1 MDFPVL
7 LVPTVIAVAAFFLC
21 YGLLAVVQE
30 WRDPTRRGI
39 DDFTDSRI
47 GRPRWSRRFWTRLAS
62 LGERLLPVLGSERSR
77 IEAKLYLAGLRQPNA
92 AALFFMTK
100 LLVVLVLPTGI
111 WAAAQTMSEMSPA
124 QLWSLVTIGLVVALI
139 GPNWWLDRRVR
150 SRQARLRNGFPDSL
164 DMLVI
169 CVEAGLGLTAAIER
183 VTGEIRSLHPE
194 LAAEFAAVNA
204 EIRSGVD
211 RATALQSLNDRTGL
225 PEIRGLVSLLVQTMQ
240 LGTGIAD
247 SLRIYSAEFRDQR
260 MQRAEEHAAK
270 IGTKMIFPLVLCELP
285 AFFLVAVGPAVLR
298 INESFGV

>member
-1 MDFPVL
+1 MNSAAL
-7 LVPTVIAVAAFFLC
+7 LVPAVSAAAVFFLC
-21 YGLLAVVQE
+21 YGVLAVVQE
-30 WRDPTRRGI
+30 WRDPTRRGV
-39 DDFTDSRI
+39 DEFADLRI
-47 GRPRWSRRFWTRLAS
+47 GRPRWFQRLWTRVVPI
-62 LGERLLPVLGSERSR
+62 GERILPALGSERSR
-77 IEAKLYLAGLRQPNA
+77 IEARLYLAGLRQPNA
-92 AALFFMTK
+92 PALFIMTK
-100 LLVVLVLPTGI
+100 VLLLLILPAGV
-111 WAAAQTMSEMSPA
+111 WAAAQTIPGISPL
-124 QLWSLVTIGLVVALI
+124 QLWSLVMVGLVLALI

-194 LAAEFAAVNA
+194 LAAELAAVNA
-204 EIRSGVD
+204 EMRSGVD

-240 LGTGIAD
+240 LGTGVAD

-260 MQRAEEHAAK
+260 MQRAEERAAK